1 MLGTAEAIA
10 VPASN
15 FINSPIFYELSL
27 EKDYFGDD
35 SEKRCYIDLHDSLGC
50 TNEIKKLSRKDS
62 KLIPTIKLK
71 SPLTKK
77 MRLRVRGYTKDEY
90 LNILVDGGL
99 TLKYKTYTIKL
110 QDDALEE

>member
-1 MLGTAEAIA
+1 
-10 VPASN
+10 
-15 FINSPIFYELSL
+15 
-27 EKDYFGDD
+27 
-35 SEKRCYIDLHDSLGC
+35 
-50 TNEIKKLSRKDS
+50 
-62 KLIPTIKLK
+62 
-71 SPLTKK
+71 